1 MKKIIS
7 ILLICVLCLVAYIL
21 VMDNYSFNNWTSKNI
36 NDIKQESNELDD
48 KIQEAREINLT
59 TYPNSIAR
67 LENAG
72 KELKNKKKEY
82 ELKTKAIENE
92 NVNLGVVET
101 KQYKIERLWITMEN
115 YAKRKNL
122 LLKLDVVDSGEG
134 SNNLYD
140 LDITLVG
147 DYIDI
152 TDFIYSIE
160 NDDTLGFKIMDFK
173 LEPNTVSTQKTQDTQ
188 NNENSE
194 TESAD
199 TANENPEAEEAA
211 GETEEESNDVSTV
224 DSGDGSSAKYTQY
237 VDVEKLKATFNIESV
252 GIEFD

>member
-21 VMDNYSFNNWTSKNI
+21 VMDNYHFNNWTSKNV

-122 LLKLDVVDSGEG
+122 LLKLDVVDTGAGG
-134 SNNLYD
+134 SNLYD
-140 LDITLVG
+140 LNITLVG

-160 NDDTLGFKIMDFK
+160 NDDTLGFKIMNFK
-173 LEPNTVSTQKTQDTQ
+173 LEPNSVSTQKTQDTQ
-188 NNENSE
+188 DNGDAEAE
-194 TESAD
+194 QAD
-199 TANENPEAEEAA
+199 EANENPDAET
-211 GETEEESNDVSTV
+211 TEEETNDTSVA
-224 DSGDGSSAKYTQY
+224 DSGSTSSTNYTQY